1 MPSVTSLRTAYFTC
15 WIGPGRCVRASL
27 NSGLICK
34 SPTTRSKLIKSRMPN
49 RPMSG
54 LQRVAASETH
64 INVLRAERRPKSPPQ
79 ADTDPASSPDAH
91 ASNANGRATETP
103 TDAKAAANSQA
114 KSNPTSVKPSQA
126 HLVAPPPGRS
136 LSIQYTNGYVYLGR
150 PVPFTAGRVTRGK
163 ERERKKPTNIGSH
176 SSAPG
181 QRAAAIVY
189 IRPTHRHHGDQQ
201 EDDRAYPQLGEQRA
215 APRRQHAVLRAL
227 DLVERTRRPRPR
239 RVAGGPPSA
248 PSRSCLST
256 CPLLLLVV
264 GPRVVPVDLVPAVV
278 LAALATPHFDGN
290 PPVEGRLSACAMP
303 AITE

>member
-34 SPTTRSKLIKSRMPN
+34 SPTTRSKLLKSRMPN

-54 LQRVAASETH
+54 LQRVASERNAHQCTAR
-64 INVLRAERRPKSPPQ
+64 RAPTQIPTPGRHRPRILPRRPCQQCQWARHRNPNRRQSRSQFRGQIQPHFRQTFAGPSRRSATGPQ
-79 ADTDPASSPDAH
+79 SIDPIHKWLRLSWTSSAVY
-91 ASNANGRATETP
+91 SRAG
-103 TDAKAAANSQA
+103 D
-114 KSNPTSVKPSQA
+114 
-126 HLVAPPPGRS
+126 
-136 LSIQYTNGYVYLGR
+136 
-150 PVPFTAGRVTRGK
+150 
-163 ERERKKPTNIGSH
+163 ERERKRKKETTNFGSH

-189 IRPTHRHHGDQQ
+189 ICPTHRHHGDQQ

>member
-79 ADTDPASSPDAH
+79 AHTDPASSPDAH

-103 TDAKAAANSQA
+103 TDAKAAANSEA

-163 ERERKKPTNIGSH
+163 DRERKKKQPTAGATHQHQGNVQRLSCISAPPTATMATSKRTTAPIPSWANSALLHGDSTP
-176 SSAPG
+176 SSARLISSSGLDGLDPEGLPG
-181 QRAAAIVY
+181 VRRAPPRGPVFL
-189 IRPTHRHHGDQQ
+189 P
-201 EDDRAYPQLGEQRA
+201 
-215 APRRQHAVLRAL
+215 AP
-227 DLVERTRRPRPR
+227 
-239 RVAGGPPSA
+239 
-248 PSRSCLST
+248 C
-256 CPLLLLVV
+256 C
-264 GPRVVPVDLVPAVV
+264 
-278 LAALATPHFDGN
+278 FW
-290 PPVEGRLSACAMP
+290 
-303 AITE
+303 

>member
-79 ADTDPASSPDAH
+79 ADTDPTSSPDAH

-103 TDAKAAANSQA
+103 TDAKAAANSEA

-163 ERERKKPTNIGSH
+163 ERERKKETNKHREPLIST
-176 SSAPG
+176 
-181 QRAAAIVY
+181 RATCSGYRVY
-189 IRPTHRHHGDQQ
+189 PPHPPPPWRPARG
-201 EDDRAYPQLGEQRA
+201 R
-215 APRRQHAVLRAL
+215 PRLSPAG
-227 DLVERTRRPRPR
+227 RTARCSTATARRPPR
-239 RVAGGPPSA
+239 A
-248 PSRSCLST
+248 
-256 CPLLLLVV
+256 
-264 GPRVVPVDLVPAVV
+264 
-278 LAALATPHFDGN
+278 
-290 PPVEGRLSACAMP
+290 
-303 AITE
+303 